1 MRGNV
6 LRHLWGV
13 EVDIVRRFLH
23 TFRQHEFV
31 GCDIASREADWVAEV
46 WESDVPLAGSDA
58 GVWSDSGGID
68 GDVFGGD
75 IGAVRRGRSSRRY
88 REGVAGEVGESNKEG
103 AENHGEK
110 HLN

>member
-1 MRGNV
+1 MGGNV

-23 TFRQHEFV
+23 ILRQHEFC
-31 GCDIASREADWVAEV
+31 GCDVTSSEADWVAEV
-46 WESDVPLAGSDA
+46 RESGVPLTADDS
-58 GVWSDSGGID
+58 GVGSDSGGID

-75 IGAVRRGRSSRRY
+75 IGAVGRGRSRRRY
-88 REGVAGEVGESNKEG
+88 REGVASEVGERNKEG

-110 HLN
+110 HFD